1 MKNLKFVVL
10 AAALAA
16 ASACKKQPDPAP
28 AAGSGSAVVVAVGS
42 GSAVVVAAATD
53 VQVVAVGSG
62 SGAGSGSAVG
72 SAAAGSGSAADPAAD
87 AGDWV
92 KVYARHLPAK
102 PGDPVE
108 ITIPK
113 LTVVKSSFD
122 LAKLEGGTAQL
133 SLDLTSLKSDS
144 PKRDAHLGTPD
155 FIDTV
160 KYGTATIDIVDV
172 KKTGDNAYTAN
183 AKVALRGLEKTY
195 PVTFTVVDSGPDW
208 VRVRGEQTI
217 SRGDFK
223 VGQPDKDIENGLA
236 VKLQLTLKKA

>member
-1 MKNLKFVVL
+1 MKNLKLVVL

-28 AAGSGSAVVVAVGS
+28 AAGSGSAVIVAVGS

-62 SGAGSGSAVG
+62 SGAGSAVG

-87 AGDWV
+87 TGNWV
-92 KVYARHLPAK
+92 KVYATHNPTK

-108 ITIPK
+108 ILVPK

-122 LAKLEGGTAQL
+122 PAKLEGGTAEL
-133 SLDLTSLKSDS
+133 ALDLTSLKSDS
-144 PKRDAHLGTPD
+144 KKRDEDLNTPAY
-155 FIDTV
+155 IDTA
-160 KYGTATIDIVDV
+160 KFATAKIEVSDV
-172 KKTGDNAYTAN
+172 KKTGDKTYTAN
-183 AKVALRGLEKTY
+183 AKVSLRALDKTY
-195 PVTFTVVDSGPDW
+195 PVTFEVVDSGPDW
-208 VRVRGEQTI
+208 VRVVGSQDI

-223 VGQPDKDIENGLA
+223 VGAPDKVVENILK